1 MKIFKYIYQIKIS
14 KMKKRFFFL
23 GVFLFFLIIFSLISS
38 AETPTITA
46 NATKPD
52 TVYTN
57 TSWELNI
64 TATDSENS
72 TLTSYTQFYVN
83 GTASGSELNHSISN
97 NTNTNVANLSS
108 TTFNKGATLIAEMWA
123 SDVQYNSSKK
133 NSTQVT
139 VQNLAPTQ
147 PSLTNPANNSY
158 TNTIITTNW
167 TASSDADDDTVY
179 YYILV
184 NRTQACY
191 TSDLNCS
198 YSSIDGY
205 YQWNVTPYDGTVNG
219 TTSDSRYYAYDITP
233 PIVSVNS
240 SEGTSTTAST
250 TIISGI
256 ATDSGS
262 GIVNVTIN
270 GVNATNLNVLTG
282 AYSLS
287 VSLDV
292 GSNLITVIAY
302 DQAGNSVTNVS
313 LTVTRS
319 STPSG
324 GGGGGSSVSYEQKS
338 LGTLAAGSS
347 KKITFLESDTHGITE
362 IEIKVKNRVTN
373 AKIRI
378 DTGSLPSGAPKPS
391 TKGSVYKYIEI
402 TKVDITDD
410 DIEKAVIQFKV
421 KKSWLTEKGY
431 GIDAVILH
439 RYYNKKWDILETK
452 RVGFGT
458 DYYYYSAESLGF
470 STFAI
475 TAEKAPAVKPAEKI
489 TEEKVTTKDTEK
501 NVTEI
506 IPEEEIVTQKKW
518 FNFSNMFKNVQFK
531 INWKLM
537 SIIIVVILTAF
548 FVQKK
553 WNVLKIS
560 VGMES
565 EAIIAITGK
574 MEKAEKL
581 IKEGDIDSAKKTY
594 RKILKIYDGLPVK
607 ERKWVYKE
615 IQSLYNKIK
624 TKGIQEKK

>member
-1 MKIFKYIYQIKIS
+1 
-14 KMKKRFFFL
+14 MKKRFFFL

-402 TKVDITDD
+402 TKVDITDN
-410 DIEKAVIQFKV
+410 DIEKTVIQFKV

-431 GIDAVILH
+431 GIDAVSLH